1 MKSKNLIVTALLSVL
16 AIIALFF
23 IYQKLN
29 PKILPENLIEGTGRI
44 DGDLILLNTKYPGR
58 VKEINA
64 EEGSSVKKGDVLAR
78 LKSEEMEARL
88 EQAAANALAVQ
99 KELNAAQKEFEILK
113 KSLPNSVEKSYQ
125 ALKIARAQIAELT
138 SSIESLELIL
148 TQDEKDYLRFK
159 KMFEKALLEKHKLE
173 LAKLKYEND
182 LKKLDSLK
190 LKREQARNNE
200 KISLLDT
207 KDAQISLL
215 KIEVSQERIKAYEQK
230 LKAAV
235 AAEKEISAMIKE
247 MTLVSQIDGYV
258 VDKTAH
264 IGEVVGAGAAVVT
277 LIDPKALYLKIFVD
291 TMKNGKIKIA
301 DRAVIFLDAYPNRPI
316 EAKVVRISQKAE
328 FTPKEVSVRSDRIQR
343 VYAVDLKP
351 LQHDPLLKLGLPAV
365 GIISID
371 AKGLPSSMEEI
382 PSL

>member
-88 EQAAANALAVQ
+88 EQAAAHALAVQ

-247 MTLVSQIDGYV
+247 MALVSQIDGYV

>member
-88 EQAAANALAVQ
+88 EQAAAHALAVQ

-125 ALKIARAQIAELT
+125 AQKIARSQIAELT

-247 MTLVSQIDGYV
+247 MALVSQIDGYV